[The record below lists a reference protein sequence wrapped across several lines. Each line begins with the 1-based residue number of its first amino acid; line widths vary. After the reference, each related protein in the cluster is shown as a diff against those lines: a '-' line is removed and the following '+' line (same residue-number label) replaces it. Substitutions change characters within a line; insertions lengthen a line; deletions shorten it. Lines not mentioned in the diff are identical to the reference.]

1 MKNNHI
7 STNPPLIANGGV
19 TVVEEGVAMDGISG
33 YLDAGD
39 GDSKCDRVFF
49 CLFLPFWGKNDIYL

>member
-33 YLDAGD
+33 GD

-49 CLFLPFWGKNDIYL
+49 LPLFTVLG

>member
-49 CLFLPFWGKNDIYL
+49 LPLFTVLG